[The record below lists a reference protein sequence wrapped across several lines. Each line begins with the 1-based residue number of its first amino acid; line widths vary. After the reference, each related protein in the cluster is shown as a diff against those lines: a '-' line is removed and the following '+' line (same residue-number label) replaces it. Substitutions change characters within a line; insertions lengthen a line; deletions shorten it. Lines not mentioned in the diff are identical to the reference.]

1 MHNDNKIANNNITTV
16 LEKPLLVKQILQGVS
31 LKMSSFEVVFEE
43 YKIFKLRNSQYSRCL
58 SKNVK
63 VVRLCLL
70 NINSSD

>member
-43 YKIFKLRNSQYSRCL
+43 YKIFKLRNSHYSRCL

-70 NINSSD
+70 NINSPD